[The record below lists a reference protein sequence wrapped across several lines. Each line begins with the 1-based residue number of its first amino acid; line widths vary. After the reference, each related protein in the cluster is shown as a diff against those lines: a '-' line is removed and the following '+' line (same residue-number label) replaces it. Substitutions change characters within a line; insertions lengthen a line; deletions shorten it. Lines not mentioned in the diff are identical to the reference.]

1 MRKTKDERF
10 NIVETT
16 RAVGGD
22 IFSKEKLVHHL
33 EDRDSLNKIMRK
45 KWLNSTIEL
54 SKLSKETV
62 KT

>member
-22 IFSKEKLVHHL
+22 IFSKEKLVYHL
-33 EDRDSLNKIMRK
+33 EDRNSLNKIMRK

-54 SKLSKETV
+54 SKLSEETI
-62 KT
+62 KI